1 MPVSARAFTSTSNF
15 GWGFDAFGMSITV
28 GFDVVTVR
36 AAESGVTLTVVGVG
50 AGDVPTDPGRN
61 TAGIAL
67 SALLA
72 RHAPQRGLSARIH
85 KGIRHGSGMGSSAA
99 SAAAAVFAANAEL
112 GLNLSPLEMVELAAE
127 GERASAGSAH
137 ADNVAPALL
146 GGFTIV
152 DKGPPLR
159 VTRFDAPVS
168 LRLVMATPNIH
179 VATSVARQRMP
190 REVSLET
197 YARGAARSGLIVA
210 AILKGDSTAL
220 GHAIEDSFTDAAR
233 GPLIPAFDEVR
244 AAAKAAGAAGVTI
257 SGAGP
262 TVMAVVGPDGHGD
275 DIARAMCGAFGDAGL
290 ECEARIAR
298 PAPGAALVEGAA
310 S

>member
-1 MPVSARAFTSTSNF
+1 MSVSARAFTSTSNF
-15 GWGFDAFGMSITV
+15 GWGFDAFGMALTV
-28 GFDVVTVR
+28 GFDVVTVS
-36 AAESGVTLTVVGVG
+36 ATAPGVSLSIVGVG
-50 AGDVPTDPGRN
+50 ANEVPSDPARN

-72 RHAPQRGLSARIH
+72 RHAPNRGLAVRIH

-112 GLNLSPLEMVELAAE
+112 KLNLSALEMIELAAE

-137 ADNVAPALL
+137 ADNVAPAIL

-152 DKGPPLR
+152 DKGPPLA
-159 VTRFDAPVS
+159 VSRFDVPGD
-168 LRLVMATPNIH
+168 LQFVMATPSIH

-190 REVSLET
+190 KEIPLAT
-197 YARGAARSGLIVA
+197 YARGAARSGAIVA

-220 GHAIEDSFTDAAR
+220 GHAIEGSFTDEAR
-233 GPLIPAFDEVR
+233 GPLIPAFEEVR
-244 AAAKAAGAAGVTI
+244 AAGKLAGASGVTI

-262 TVMAVVGPDGHGD
+262 TVLAVIGPGGHGD
-275 DIARAMCGAFGDAGL
+275 DIARAMSKAFRDAGL
-290 ECEARIAR
+290 ECDARIAR
-298 PAPGAALVEGAA
+298 PAPGAALVEGPR
-310 S
+310 

>member
-1 MPVSARAFTSTSNF
+1 MSVSARAFTSTSNF
-15 GWGFDAFGMSITV
+15 GWGFDAFGMAITV
-28 GFDVVTVR
+28 GFDVVTVS
-36 AAESGVTLTVVGVG
+36 AADAGVALTVVGVG
-50 AGDVPTDPGRN
+50 AGEVPADPAKN
-61 TAGIAL
+61 TAGLAL

-72 RHAPQRGLSARIH
+72 RHAPNRGLSAKIH

-99 SAAAAVFAANAEL
+99 SAAAAIFAANAEL
-112 GLNLSPLEMVELAAE
+112 GLKLTPLEMIELAAE

-137 ADNVAPALL
+137 ADNVAPAIL

-159 VTRFDAPVS
+159 VTQFDAPAD
-168 LRLVMATPNIH
+168 LRLVMATPAIH

-190 REVSLET
+190 REIPLET
-197 YARGAARSGLIVA
+197 YARGAARSGLIA
-210 AILKGDSTAL
+210 TAILRGDSLAL

-244 AAAKAAGAAGVTI
+244 AAAKKAGAAGVTI

-262 TVMAVVGPDGHGD
+262 TVMAVVGPDGFAD
-275 DIARAMCGAFGDAGL
+275 DISRAMCGAFKAAGL
-290 ECEARIAR
+290 ECEARVAR
-298 PAPGAALVEGAA
+298 PAPGAALVEAA
-310 S
+310 R